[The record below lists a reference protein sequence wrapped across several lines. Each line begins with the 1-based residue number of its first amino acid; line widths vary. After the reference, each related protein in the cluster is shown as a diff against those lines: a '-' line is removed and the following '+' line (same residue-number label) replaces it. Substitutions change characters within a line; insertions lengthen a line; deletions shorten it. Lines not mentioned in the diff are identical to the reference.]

1 MAEPPTAS
9 PELAAPGARDE
20 LLATKLHIPRTRP
33 DFVARPQL
41 TDRLTNGT
49 AGAIVLVCAPAGFGK
64 TTLLAD
70 WARRSQRPVAWLSLD
85 EADNDPARFWRHVA
99 AALERVREGVGE
111 RVAGLLRPPPRSFE
125 AVVTALLNELA
136 AQPAEVALMLDDYHA
151 IEAEPVHGSLV
162 FLLEHLP
169 PSLCLVLASRIDPPL
184 PLARLRAR
192 RQLVEVRAAD
202 LRFTPEEAAE
212 LLHSAAGL
220 DLPEAAVAALAE
232 RTEGWVA
239 GLQLAALSL
248 RGRTDVAGFLQSF
261 TGSHRYVMDYLA
273 EEVLDRQPAEVRSF
287 LLETSVLERLCGSLC
302 DAVIGRTDSQQLLEA
317 IERANLFLMPLDEV
331 RGWWRYHHLFADL
344 LRARLA
350 RERPERVPALHRAAA
365 AWSEAH
371 GLVDDAIRHALA
383 ADDHEW
389 VLRVAEQHIT
399 AAMARSEGATLTR
412 WLAALPTEVVR
423 SRPRLC
429 LLQAYR
435 ALGEGR
441 PVPLQ
446 RWLQDAEQA
455 LAAADAAAAAPSEP
469 APVGWAAGWL
479 TNVPG
484 SLAVLRAELAR
495 LRGEPKRTI
504 ELAREALAGLPAGRH
519 ILRSLASWN
528 LARGRWLAGEL
539 AEAEP
544 ALAHIVA
551 ERLAIGEHYLALIA
565 CWDLGR
571 VQATQGRL
579 RAATAT
585 YRRALESGAEAGP
598 AAHPAVGIAHV
609 GLAEVLCEQ
618 DELDAALDQVT
629 EGVQRCRQLAYPLP
643 LTAGLVTLAR
653 IRQVR
658 GDWAGALAAIAE
670 AGEVGPSPEVVDL
683 FNPAPVQRARLLLAD
698 GEVDQAARW
707 AGHPRAGRRRRA
719 ELREGARAPG
729 PRAGA
734 ADPTTTAAGTRAA

>member
-1 MAEPPTAS
+1 
-9 PELAAPGARDE
+9 
-20 LLATKLHIPRTRP
+20 
-33 DFVARPQL
+33 
-41 TDRLTNGT
+41 
-49 AGAIVLVCAPAGFGK
+49 
-64 TTLLAD
+64 
-70 WARRSQRPVAWLSLD
+70 
-85 EADNDPARFWRHVA
+85 
-99 AALERVREGVGE
+99 
-111 RVAGLLRPPPRSFE
+111 
-125 AVVTALLNELA
+125 
-136 AQPAEVALMLDDYHA
+136 
-151 IEAEPVHGSLV
+151 
-162 FLLEHLP
+162 
-169 PSLCLVLASRIDPPL
+169 
-184 PLARLRAR
+184 
-192 RQLVEVRAAD
+192 
-202 LRFTPEEAAE
+202 
-212 LLHSAAGL
+212 
-220 DLPEAAVAALAE
+220 
-232 RTEGWVA
+232 
-239 GLQLAALSL
+239 
-248 RGRTDVAGFLQSF
+248 
-261 TGSHRYVMDYLA
+261 
-273 EEVLDRQPAEVRSF
+273 
-287 LLETSVLERLCGSLC
+287 
-302 DAVIGRTDSQQLLEA
+302 
-317 IERANLFLMPLDEV
+317 
-331 RGWWRYHHLFADL
+331 
-344 LRARLA
+344 
-350 RERPERVPALHRAAA
+350 
-365 AWSEAH
+365 
-371 GLVDDAIRHALA
+371 
-383 ADDHEW
+383 
-389 VLRVAEQHIT
+389 
-399 AAMARSEGATLTR
+399 
-412 WLAALPTEVVR
+412 
-423 SRPRLC
+423 
-429 LLQAYR
+429 
-435 ALGEGR
+435 LGEGR